1 MKKHPEG
8 CFFHAPPYWGGIEIS
23 RRRFM
28 KTTIF
33 YDEMCVPEQIR
44 IKSDRLC
51 LDHTFSPNATLNCI
65 SYRDINSLLENP
77 LFDTI
82 QINLAKGTA
91 YYEEYDGTLKP
102 ISSGWIQIKPSDI
115 ELNETNNL
123 L

>member
-1 MKKHPEG
+1 MFG
-8 CFFHAPPYWGGIEIS
+8 PYV
-23 RRRFM
+23 FT
-28 KTTIF
+28 K
-33 YDEMCVPEQIR
+33 CN
-44 IKSDRLC
+44 IKLYKLQRYKLV
-51 LDHTFSPNATLNCI
+51 I
-65 SYRDINSLLENP
+65 GNP

-115 ELNETNNL
+115 ELKETNNL